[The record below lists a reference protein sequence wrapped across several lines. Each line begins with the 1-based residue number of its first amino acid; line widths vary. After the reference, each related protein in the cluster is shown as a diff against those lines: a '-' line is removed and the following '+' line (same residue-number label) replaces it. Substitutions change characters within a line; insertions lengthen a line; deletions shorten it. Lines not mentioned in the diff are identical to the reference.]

1 MEDQKHLSVKVGPL
15 WSNLKPSRETLV
27 IDKFRSAVESWVQE
41 AITGRPVFYLSDK
54 YYVADSMFSE
64 IYKLADYNKASVPKP
79 IPLPDLSLLDNNTEG
94 IAVLFTGLGRLDLGT
109 TRLRASNDS
118 IYKEDLLRAL
128 FNSQDISVPTLDIS
142 MLSRRCFHSRAE
154 ILHRITGD
162 SIGRQLEHPMLPPTL
177 EGIAPI
183 ALGRR
188 VQPHPIT
195 KELITVSTIR
205 PLRAS
210 KSILDTSSAYEFM
223 VTGASKAVESPFD
236 KKSYNS
242 KLTKGLVFFKKFVKE
257 VDSTTGTII
266 PPISEQSLRDIKLY
280 NIIPNIPLNLGSGD
294 PRPEPEVRLGI
305 GLSDLEHQ
313 LIAKGW
319 LAMPTVTGNRDD
331 KFNHVIRLSKDIV
344 KIHSTKSLVLPRHK
358 EPVDVE
364 FISDLPKRRNN
375 LVRGQQRQQRQQS

>member
-1 MEDQKHLSVKVGPL
+1 MENQKHLSVKVGPI
-15 WSNLKPSRETLV
+15 WSNLKPSRRTLE

-41 AITGRPVFYLSDK
+41 AITGRPIIYHPEQ

-79 IPLPDLSLLDNNTEG
+79 TPLPDLSLLDNNTEG
-94 IAVLFTGLGRLDLGT
+94 IAVLFTGLGRVDLSM
-109 TRLRASNDS
+109 TRLESPNGS
-118 IYKEDLLRAL
+118 INKEGLLGAL
-128 FNSQDISVPTLDIS
+128 FNSQDISVSTSDINR
-142 MLSRRCFHSRAE
+142 LSRRYFHSRAN
-154 ILHRITGD
+154 ILRWITTNNR
-162 SIGRQLEHPMLPPTL
+162 GRQVENPMLPPTL
-177 EGIAPI
+177 AGVAPI

-223 VTGASKAVESPFD
+223 VTGASQAVGYFLD
-236 KKSYNS
+236 KESYNR
-242 KLTKGLVFFKKFVKE
+242 KLTKGLIFSKKVVK
-257 VDSTTGTII
+257 VDDSTTGTRIPSISEKSLRDSKLYNMI
-266 PPISEQSLRDIKLY
+266 PPI
-280 NIIPNIPLNLGSGD
+280 PLNVGSGD

-319 LAMPTVTGNRDD
+319 LAMPTITGNRDN
-331 KFNHVIRLSKDIV
+331 KLNHVIRLNRDIV
-344 KIHSTKSLVLPRHK
+344 KIHSTKSLVLPRYK

-364 FISDLPKRRNN
+364 FISDLYTRNN
-375 LVRGQQRQQRQQS
+375 LVREQ

>member
-15 WSNLKPSRETLV
+15 WSNLKPSRRTLRD
-27 IDKFRSAVESWVQE
+27 DKLRSAVESWVQE
-41 AITGRPVFYLSDK
+41 AITGRHVFHNSGQ
-54 YYVADSMFSE
+54 YYAVASMFSE
-64 IYKLADYNKASVPKP
+64 IYTRADYNKASVPKP
-79 IPLPDLSLLDNNTEG
+79 TPLPDLSLLDTNTEG
-94 IAVLFTGLGRLDLGT
+94 IAVLFTGLGRVDLNT
-109 TRLRASNDS
+109 ARIRASNGS
-118 IYKEDLLRAL
+118 INKEGLLKAL
-128 FNSQDISVPTLDIS
+128 FNSQDISVPISDIS
-142 MLSRRCFHSRAE
+142 RLSSRCFYSRAK
-154 ILHRITGD
+154 ILQRMTSD

-205 PLRAS
+205 PLRVS

-223 VTGASKAVESPFD
+223 VTGASKAVGYSLD
-236 KKSYNS
+236 AGSYNCN
-242 KLTKGLVFFKKFVKE
+242 LTKGLIFFKKVVRE
-257 VDSTTGTII
+257 ADSTTGTRI
-266 PPISEQSLRDIKLY
+266 PPISEKSLQDIKLY
-280 NIIPNIPLNLGSGD
+280 NIIPPIPLNLVSGD

-319 LAMPTVTGNRDD
+319 LAMPTVTGSRDD
-331 KFNHVIRLSKDIV
+331 KFNHVIRLNKDIV

-364 FISDLPKRRNN
+364 FISDLHRRNN
-375 LVRGQQRQQRQQS
+375 LVRGQ

>member
-1 MEDQKHLSVKVGPL
+1 M
-15 WSNLKPSRETLV
+15 

-41 AITGRPVFYLSDK
+41 AITGRPVFYQFDQ

-94 IAVLFTGLGRLDLGT
+94 IAVLFTGLGRVALGT
-109 TRLRASNDS
+109 TRLKAPNGS
-118 IYKEDLLRAL
+118 INKEGLLGAL
-128 FNSQDISVPTLDIS
+128 FNSQDISVPTSDINR
-142 MLSRRCFHSRAE
+142 LSSRCFHSRAD
-154 ILHRITGD
+154 ILHRITITN
-162 SIGRQLEHPMLPPTL
+162 IGRQLEHPMLPPTL
-177 EGIAPI
+177 DGIAPI

-223 VTGASKAVESPFD
+223 VTGASKVVGYSLHEE
-236 KKSYNS
+236 SYNRN
-242 KLTKGLVFFKKFVKE
+242 LTKGLIFFKKVVKE
-257 VDSTTGTII
+257 ANSTTGTRI
-266 PPISEQSLRDIKLY
+266 PPISEKSLRDIKLY
-280 NIIPNIPLNLGSGD
+280 NMIPHIPLNLVSGD
-294 PRPEPEVRLGI
+294 KRPEPEVRLGI

-319 LAMPTVTGNRDD
+319 LAMPTVTGNRDG

-358 EPVDVE
+358 ESVDVE
-364 FISDLPKRRNN
+364 FISDLHRRNN
-375 LVRGQQRQQRQQS
+375 LVREQQRQQRQQRRQ